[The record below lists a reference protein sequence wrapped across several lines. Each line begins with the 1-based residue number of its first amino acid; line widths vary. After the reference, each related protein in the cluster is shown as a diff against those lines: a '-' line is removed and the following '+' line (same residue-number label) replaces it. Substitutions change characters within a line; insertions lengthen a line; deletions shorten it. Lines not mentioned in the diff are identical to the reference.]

1 MSANTWNVELGDMPH
16 LIYAEDEQEWTGARV
31 YGLVLTD
38 PIPCTFDGEKKT
50 LCRRKFGTLEKIV
63 RWLESDPQPNQK
75 PFCEKISGGVTDSGE
90 QLYTAPGVPL
100 TEDVYIWWNH
110 EDLEQTSGTRTV
122 LMDCGYA
129 DEDDLSNPHS
139 EAWESMERLVVHS
152 EPLLVTV
159 ENVLAYAKGGVFTVN
174 SPERIEILAAGE
186 ILDELMEHFNQGD
199 APGFIRGLGR

>member
-63 RWLESDPQPNQK
+63 HWLESDPQSGQK
-75 PFCEKISGGVTDSGE
+75 PFCEKIFGGVTDSGE

-100 TEDVYIWWNH
+100 TEDVYIWWQ
-110 EDLEQTSGTRTV
+110 EEADQGSQTV
-122 LMDCGYA
+122 LMDA
-129 DEDDLSNPHS
+129 DELSDPTA
-139 EAWESMERLVVHS
+139 EAWESMGRLVVHS
-152 EPLLVTV
+152 EPLPVTV

-174 SPERIEILAAGE
+174 SPERIEILSAGE

>member
-1 MSANTWNVELGDMPH
+1 MSPNTWNVELGDMPH

-38 PIPCTFDGEKKT
+38 PIPCTFDEEKKT

-63 RWLESDPQPNQK
+63 RWLESDSQSDQK

-100 TEDVYIWWNH
+100 TEDVYIWWQ
-110 EDLEQTSGTRTV
+110 EEADQGSQTV
-122 LMDCGYA
+122 LMDA
-129 DEDDLSNPHS
+129 DELSDPTA

-152 EPLLVTV
+152 EPLPVTV

-174 SPERIEILAAGE
+174 SPERIELIPANE
-186 ILDELMEHFNQGD
+186 ILDDLEEHFAQQVEQD
-199 APGFIRGLGR
+199 

>member
-38 PIPCTFDGEKKT
+38 PIPCTFDEEKKT

-63 RWLESDPQPNQK
+63 RWLESDRQPDQK

-100 TEDVYIWWNH
+100 TEDVYIWWQ
-110 EDLEQTSGTRTV
+110 EEADQGSQTV
-122 LMDCGYA
+122 LMDA
-129 DEDDLSNPHS
+129 DELSDPTA

-152 EPLLVTV
+152 EPLPVTV

-174 SPERIEILAAGE
+174 SPERIEILSAGE

-199 APGFIRGLGR
+199 APEFIRGLGR

>member
-38 PIPCTFDGEKKT
+38 PIPCTFDEEKKT

-63 RWLESDPQPNQK
+63 RWLESDRQPDQK

-100 TEDVYIWWNH
+100 TEDVYIWWQ
-110 EDLEQTSGTRTV
+110 EEADQGSQTV
-122 LMDCGYA
+122 LMDA
-129 DEDDLSNPHS
+129 DELSDPTA

-152 EPLLVTV
+152 EPLPVTV

-174 SPERIEILAAGE
+174 SPERIEILSAGE

>member
-38 PIPCTFDGEKKT
+38 PIPRTFDGEKKT
-50 LCRRKFGTLEKIV
+50 LCRRKFGTLEKV
-63 RWLESDPQPNQK
+63 VHWLESDPQPGQK

-100 TEDVYIWWNH
+100 TEDVYIWWQ
-110 EDLEQTSGTRTV
+110 EEADQGSQTV
-122 LMDCGYA
+122 LIDA
-129 DEDDLSNPHS
+129 DELSDPTA
-139 EAWESMERLVVHS
+139 EAWESMERLIVHS
-152 EPLLVTV
+152 EPLPVTV

-174 SPERIEILAAGE
+174 SPERIEILSAGE

>member
-31 YGLVLTD
+31 YGLVLTN
-38 PIPCTFDGEKKT
+38 PTTFDGERKT

-63 RWLESDPQPNQK
+63 RWLESDPQPGQK

-100 TEDVYIWWNH
+100 TEDVYIWWQ
-110 EDLEQTSGTRTV
+110 EEADQGSQTV
-122 LMDCGYA
+122 LMDA
-129 DEDDLSNPHS
+129 DELSDPTA

-152 EPLLVTV
+152 EPLPVTV

-174 SPERIEILAAGE
+174 SPERIEILSAGE

>member
-31 YGLVLTD
+31 YGLVLTN
-38 PIPCTFDGEKKT
+38 PIPCTFDEEKKT

-63 RWLESDPQPNQK
+63 RWLESDRQPDQK

-100 TEDVYIWWNH
+100 TEDVYIWWQ
-110 EDLEQTSGTRTV
+110 EEADQGSQTV
-122 LMDCGYA
+122 LMDA
-129 DEDDLSNPHS
+129 DELSDPTA

-152 EPLLVTV
+152 EPLPVTV

-174 SPERIEILAAGE
+174 SPERIEILSAGE

>member
-38 PIPCTFDGEKKT
+38 PIPCTFDEEKKT

-63 RWLESDPQPNQK
+63 RWLESDRQSDQK

-110 EDLEQTSGTRTV
+110 EDLEQAPGTRTV

-129 DEDDLSNPHS
+129 DEDDLNDPTA
-139 EAWESMERLVVHS
+139 EAWESMVVHS
-152 EPLLVTV
+152 EPLPVTV

-174 SPERIEILAAGE
+174 SPERIELIPANE
-186 ILDELMEHFNQGD
+186 ILDDLEEHFAQQVEQD
-199 APGFIRGLGR
+199 

>member
-38 PIPCTFDGEKKT
+38 PIPRTFDGERKT

-63 RWLESDPQPNQK
+63 HWLESDTQPGQK

-100 TEDVYIWWNH
+100 TEDVYIWWQ
-110 EDLEQTSGTRTV
+110 EEADQGSQTV
-122 LMDCGYA
+122 LMDA
-129 DEDDLSNPHS
+129 DELSDPTA
-139 EAWESMERLVVHS
+139 EAWESMERLVVHP
-152 EPLLVTV
+152 EPLPVTV

-174 SPERIEILAAGE
+174 SPERIEILSAGE

>member
-63 RWLESDPQPNQK
+63 RWLESDPQPGQK

-100 TEDVYIWWNH
+100 TEDVYIWWQ
-110 EDLEQTSGTRTV
+110 EEADQGSQTV
-122 LMDCGYA
+122 LMDA
-129 DEDDLSNPHS
+129 DELSDPTA

-152 EPLLVTV
+152 EPLPVTV

-174 SPERIEILAAGE
+174 SPERIEILSAGE
-186 ILDELMEHFNQGD
+186 ILDELMDHFNQGD

>member
-31 YGLVLTD
+31 YGLVLTN
-38 PIPCTFDGEKKT
+38 PATFDGERKT

-63 RWLESDPQPNQK
+63 RWLESDPQPGQK

-100 TEDVYIWWNH
+100 TEDVYIWWQ
-110 EDLEQTSGTRTV
+110 EEADQGSQTV
-122 LMDCGYA
+122 LMDA
-129 DEDDLSNPHS
+129 DELSDPTA

-152 EPLLVTV
+152 EPLPVTV

-174 SPERIEILAAGE
+174 SPERIEILSAGE